1 MKTRDLTKISICVA
15 IICISAYISFP
26 LPFTPLMITGQTI
39 AINLIALIL
48 TPKQSFITVLVYILL
63 GAIGLPVYSGGAS
76 GFGALFGPTGGFLL
90 GFLIIAPLMSYL
102 KGEENNVKRYLSVTI
117 FVGMLGLYIIGT
129 VYLSIYLKISI
140 MAAITMAVFPFIAGD
155 IIKCFMSSFLALK
168 LNKILFR
175 L

>member
-15 IICISAYISFP
+15 IICIASYISFP
-26 LPFTPLMITGQTI
+26 IPLTPVMITGQTI

-48 TPKQSFITVLVYILL
+48 TPKQSTITLLVYILL
-63 GAIGLPVYSGGAS
+63 GAIGIPVYAGGGS
-76 GFGALFGPTGGFLL
+76 GFGALFGPTGGFIL

-102 KGEENNVKRYLSVTI
+102 KGKENSLKRYLVVTI
-117 FVGMLGLYIIGT
+117 FGGMLGLYIIGT
-129 VYLSIYLKISI
+129 IYLSIYLKIGI
-140 MAAITMAVFPFIAGD
+140 IAALTMAVFPFIIGD
-155 IIKCFMSSFLALK
+155 IIKCFISSFLALK